1 MIADIQHL
9 GRTIVI
15 GKPGGE
21 PMPFS
26 CRVESTTTDHR
37 HTEWM
42 CHPLELRHHAG
53 GFAIHNKSCLLPC
66 AVVKCEVG
74 RHLANS
80 AHELLRA
87 VPADGR
93 GADAAII
100 ADRRHR
106 NDAGTA
112 CAIEVLAQSPV
123 GALGLFVIVGTN
135 QAVENLPDREWQIVL
150 VLVEHATHL
159 LKQLQ
164 RRSSWSPRS
173 EAAHA
178 RSHSAGTTQ
187 KSSGVCVIGDAHEFF
202 PCQSP
207 RS

>member
-21 PMPFS
+21 PMPFGG
-26 CRVESTTTDHR
+26 RVEPTTTDHR

-53 GFAIHNKSCLLPC
+53 GFAIHNKSCLLPYA
-66 AVVKCEVG
+66 AVECEVV
-74 RHLANS
+74 RHHANS
-80 AHELLRA
+80 AHEVLDA
-87 VPADGR
+87 VPAVGR
-93 GADAAII
+93 GDDAAII

-112 CAIEVLAQSPV
+112 CAIEVLAQSGV
-123 GALGLFVIVGTN
+123 GALGPFVIVGTN
-135 QAVENLPDREWQIVL
+135 EAVENLPDREWQVVL
-150 VLVEHATHL
+150 VLVEHAAHL

-164 RRSSWSPRS
+164 RRSSRGHGAKPRTRVRTRR
-173 EAAHA
+173 APPKRA
-178 RSHSAGTTQ
+178 RA
-187 KSSGVCVIGDAHEFF
+187 SS
-202 PCQSP
+202 
-207 RS
+207 